1 MKKHI
6 LGKNNKGF
14 SLVELIIVVAIMAI
28 LVGLVTPHLLQYID
42 KAKKVKD
49 IECARVLGTA
59 FERVIF
65 TNEDAYD
72 QWFRY
77 LTSGKAATVKYTVT
91 DYTGKTYDIGNMYEF
106 TMDTGLRNSRY
117 GEIRNAHNFA
127 GQYSRT
133 DDLYYTTQAIIEEI
147 AQSHL
152 YISYRKYG
160 INEFRIVMN
169 LETGRPEVW
178 VCPVPPGTDGEG
190 RTNGWVYLRLWPDAD
205 PRWLQDFRTN
215 PPVATNAWGGYDSRH
230 DPNRRQDG
238 RTFDNVY

>member
-1 MKKHI
+1 MKKRI
-6 LGKNNKGF
+6 LGKNNQGF

-91 DYTGKTYDIGNMYEF
+91 DYTGKTYDIGNFRRFILNRYEK
-106 TMDTGLRNSRY
+106 TGKLKQTER
-117 GEIRNAHNFA
+117 
-127 GQYSRT
+127 
-133 DDLYYTTQAIIEEI
+133 IEK
-147 AQSHL
+147 
-152 YISYRKYG
+152 RD
-160 INEFRIVMN
+160 R
-169 LETGRPEVW
+169 GRPAALYRL
-178 VCPVPPGTDGEG
+178 EG
-190 RTNGWVYLRLWPDAD
+190 
-205 PRWLQDFRTN
+205 
-215 PPVATNAWGGYDSRH
+215 
-230 DPNRRQDG
+230 
-238 RTFDNVY
+238 